1 MAQSFDTLDTWLGW
15 LETQHPREIELGLD
29 RIRQVARELDLLN
42 PRARVVSVAGT
53 NGKGSC
59 VAATAALL
67 GQAGLTVG
75 SYTSPH
81 LRRYNERV
89 QINAEPVE
97 DRALCLAFERI
108 ARATESLG
116 VSLTYFEFGTLAAL
130 DIFHRREVDIMVL
143 EVGLGG
149 RLDAV
154 NLLNADVSVVTSV
167 DLDHQ
172 EWLGSDREAIG
183 REKAGIFRPGKPALC
198 ADPQPPQSLVQSAR
212 SLGADW
218 QPLGQSFGFE
228 PAVRAGG
235 EPVWSWWGAHASG
248 QRLALTDMPYP
259 TLPLPSLAAA
269 LQLVAQLGY
278 NPQDLQAPQLLAEL
292 ELPGRYQRLHWRGR
306 TLVLDVAHNPSAAG
320 YLARRLVRDSAAP
333 VVAIIAMMKDKDR
346 RAAMT
351 ALAGQVVHWWLADLP
366 GLPRAAG
373 SEELRADLA
382 SLGRAPLGCGTVAE
396 GLEKLRQVTQEGDR
410 IVILGSFHTLV
421 QAYQYL
427 EGEKPDGGKP

>member
-1 MAQSFDTLDTWLGW
+1 LAQSFDTLDAWLGW
-15 LETQHPREIELGLD
+15 LETQHPSEIELGLD

-59 VAATAALL
+59 VASTATLL
-67 GQAGLTVG
+67 RQAGLNVG

-89 QINAEPVE
+89 QINAEPVD

-108 ARATESLG
+108 AKAAESLD

-130 DIFHRREVDIMVL
+130 DIFRRRQVDIMVL

-154 NLLNADVSVVTSV
+154 NLLDADVSVVTSV

-198 ADPQPPQSLVQSAR
+198 ADAQPPQSLVQSAR
-212 SLGADW
+212 ALGADW
-218 QPLGQSFGFE
+218 QPLGHSFGFE
-228 PAVRAGG
+228 QGDRQGV
-235 EPVWSWWGAHASG
+235 EKTWSWWGTHASG
-248 QRLALTDMPYP
+248 QRLALTNMPAP
-259 TLPLPSLAAA
+259 ALPLPSLAAA

-278 NPQDLQAPQLLAEL
+278 DPQRLQAPQLLAEL
-292 ELPGRYQRLHWRGR
+292 ELPGRYQKLPWRGR
-306 TLVLDVAHNPSAAG
+306 TLVLDVAHNPSAAE
-320 YLARRLVRDSAAP
+320 YLARRLVQDSPAP
-333 VVAIIAMMKDKDR
+333 VVALIAMMKDKDR
-346 RAAMT
+346 RATLA
-351 ALAGQVVHWWLADLP
+351 ALAEQVAHWWLADLP
-366 GLPRAAG
+366 DLPRSAG
-373 SEELRADLA
+373 SAELRSDLE
-382 SLGRAPLGCGTVAE
+382 SLGSTPLGCGTVAK
-396 GLEKLRQVTQEGDR
+396 GLEQLRQVTQEGDR

-427 EGEKPDGGKP
+427 DNEYPEGETP